1 MPNYKKFK
9 WISVILPFILFLF
22 LLIYSFQSRHTMTE
36 LYAGT
41 SYYIIFLLCI
51 VWLFQFIRFL
61 NHLDFSLMKWV
72 KTCLPGIM
80 VSLILTVM
88 VFTAVPV
95 KFKILNDETN
105 LLAVSQSMLYH
116 KEAYRITMAKYY
128 FGNLHPVE
136 VAVPNRPLL
145 FPFVTHLVHSVLGY
159 HYQNVFILNF
169 LIMFFFLTGV
179 YIAGQKT
186 TDTYS
191 ALAAVILVLTYPVFT
206 IYGTSGGYDL
216 FSTLFFAI
224 VMTVLYRF
232 LKSPNPEGFAFL
244 WISLLMFSNIR
255 YESCIFFFII
265 LIASTQYI
273 KLEYF
278 KSHTYVFTLTPIL
291 SLPFIWQRLLSIGT
305 YENPQ
310 DAALF
315 SIQSF
320 LKHGKILIE
329 NFLNLPLDL
338 PYAGLLNIA
347 ALGIIGYLIKQIL
360 TKKLVLKPYQ
370 IYFGCIFAGCLVMM
384 LVIVLSHH
392 LGRFDLPTQA
402 RLFMYFCV
410 FASLTPI
417 FLKNLMPA
425 WITGKKLLIAST
437 VLFLFYNPIAV
448 EHRFINRLLTTRLHH
463 QSRSYIDALDDRNV
477 LIITPYAG
485 QFTAMNYGAVNFNY
499 ANQNTDTLMDE
510 LQKDLYSK
518 IIVIQEIDSST
529 QMPKGNNQR
538 LDPAFKLKTLHQIQ
552 VIKGVYLRF
561 SSVVI

>member
-1 MPNYKKFK
+1 MPASKIFK
-9 WISVILPFILFLF
+9 WISVILPFILFAFLF
-22 LLIYSFQSRHTMTE
+22 IYSFQSRYTMTK
-36 LYAGT
+36 LYAGF

-61 NHLDFSLMKWV
+61 NHLDFALVKWV
-72 KTCLPGIM
+72 KACLPGI
-80 VSLILTVM
+80 VVALILTVM
-88 VFTAVPV
+88 VFTSVPV
-95 KFKILNDETN
+95 KFKNLNDETN
-105 LLAVSQSMLYH
+105 LMAVSQSMLYH
-116 KEAYRITMAKYY
+116 KEAYRITMGKYY
-128 FGNLHPVE
+128 FGNLHPVG

-159 HYQNVFILNF
+159 RYQNVFILNF

-179 YIAGQKT
+179 YAAGQKA
-186 TDTYS
+186 TDAYS

-216 FSTLFFAI
+216 FSTFFFAI

-255 YESCIFFFII
+255 YESCIFIFII
-265 LIASTQYI
+265 LIASTKYIKLQYI
-273 KLEYF
+273 K
-278 KSHTYVFTLTPIL
+278 SHSYVFTLTPLL
-291 SLPFIWQRLLSIGT
+291 SLPFIWQRFLSIGT
-305 YENPQ
+305 YENPEG
-310 DAALF
+310 AALF

-320 LKHGKILIE
+320 LKHGKIFWE
-329 NFLNLPLDL
+329 NYLNLPLDL

-370 IYFGCIFAGCLVMM
+370 TYFACILAGCLATM

-392 LGRFDLPTQA
+392 LGRFDHPTQA

-410 FASLTPI
+410 LASLAPI
-417 FLKNLMPA
+417 FLKNLTPG
-425 WITGKKLLIAST
+425 WITGKKLLIAS
-437 VLFLFYNPIAV
+437 VLMFLFYHPIAV
-448 EHRFINRLLTTRLHH
+448 EHRFINSLLSTRLHH
-463 QSRSYIDALDDRNV
+463 QSRSYIDALNDRNV
-477 LIITPYAG
+477 LIITAYAG
-485 QFTAMNYGAVNFNY
+485 QFTSMNYGAVTFYY
-499 ANQNTDTLMDE
+499 ANQNAATLVDE
-510 LQKDLYSK
+510 LQKHLYSK
-518 IIVIQEIDSST
+518 IIVIQEMDSST
-529 QMPKGNNQR
+529 NLPKWTNQR
-538 LDPAFKLKTLHQIQ
+538 LGPGFKLKTLHTIQ